1 MAELNKTTNN
11 EEKQKKKSGLSRRA
25 KRRVI
30 SLVSVCLVL
39 AAAVIINIIASVLT
53 EKYAFFT
60 TDITSGGLY
69 NLNEESVKLAQN
81 ISKDIKITFLS
92 DRSTYENY
100 DPYCKHVTKMAD
112 QLSQYSSGRIDVE
125 YVDLIQNP
133 NIENKYKEES
143 LSVSDV
149 IVSCGSKYNILKAT
163 DLFNFSAYGDYQ
175 YINSSK
181 AEAVVDTA
189 IIKVSSDV
197 ETKIAILTDHTED
210 SYTALEKMLDSNN
223 YKLVPM
229 SVEKEKIPSDVDT
242 VIAFAPTED
251 YSKEAVEKLRA
262 FLKND
267 DNYGKGLIFISY
279 RFDVECPNITALLSE
294 YGMKLE
300 DGLAF
305 ETDTTRMTSSSD
317 GYRNIASGFS
327 EKELYIANYDKEK
340 DYPVL
345 VSMSRAVSIS
355 NEQIASTLLEYS
367 SQSGICPYSAD
378 ENWNPNDYITGYAGV
393 MAQGV
398 SGGDK
403 GISRLIFSG
412 STEMWTSLLSSQQ
425 FTNKKY
431 ILNILNDIN
440 KREDTGVYMDDK
452 IITKYDLSSVNANT
466 KSVTSIILYAI
477 LPIAILAAGFVVFI
491 IRRKK

>member
-11 EEKQKKKSGLSRRA
+11 EEKKSEKGGLSRKA
-25 KRRVI
+25 KRRII
-30 SLVSVCLVL
+30 SLGSICLVI
-39 AAAVIINIIASVLT
+39 AAAVILNIIASVLT
-53 EKYAFFT
+53 DKYAALT
-60 TDITSGGLY
+60 ADITSGGLY
-69 NLNEESVKLAQN
+69 NLNETSVKLAQN
-81 ISKDIKITFLS
+81 TKKDLKITFLS
-92 DRSTYENY
+92 DKSTYESY
-100 DPYCKHVTKMAD
+100 DPYCKHVTKMVD
-112 QLSQYSSGRIDVE
+112 QFSQYSSGKISVE
-125 YVDLIQNP
+125 YTDLVQNP

-181 AEAVVDTA
+181 AEAALDTA
-189 IIKVSSDV
+189 ILKVSSDE
-197 ETKIAILTDHTED
+197 ETKIAFLTDHTED
-210 SYTALEKMLDSNN
+210 SYTALDKMLAANN
-223 YKLVPM
+223 YTLVPM
-229 SVEKEKIPSDVDT
+229 SVEKEDIPSGIDT

-251 YSKEAVEKLRA
+251 YSEAAVNKLRKY
-262 FLKND
+262 LKND
-267 DNYGKGLIFISY
+267 DKYGKALIFVSY
-279 RFDVECPNITALLSE
+279 RFDVECPNITKLLSE

-305 ETDTTRMTSSSD
+305 ETDTTRMTSAAD

-327 EKELYIANYDKEK
+327 QEELYIANYDKSK

-355 NEQIASTLLEYS
+355 DEKVATPLLEFS
-367 SQSGICPYSAD
+367 SKSGICPYSAD
-378 ENWNPNDYITGYAGV
+378 ESWNPDDYIIGYVPV
-393 MAQGV
+393 MAQGL

-403 GISRLIFSG
+403 GLSRLIFSG
-412 STEMWTSLLSSQQ
+412 STEMWTTLLSSQQ

-440 KREDTGVYMDDK
+440 NREDNGVYIDDK
-452 IITKYDLSSVNANT
+452 VITKYDMTALDANT
-466 KSVTSIILYAI
+466 KSVTGIMLYAV
-477 LPIAILAAGFVVFI
+477 LPVAILAAGFVVFI
-491 IRRKK
+491 LRRRK